1 MEDVHPESNSAECFS
16 LTLDGNQTSAV
27 LTNQRVDYTLRSPNL
42 HVSLYDFAAEF
53 YKDKRPTKG
62 KLSENSFPFAD
73 KHPQSKTHMLMRH
86 KNKYSFKVP
95 VIVGAQFPSKD
106 KNPERY
112 YMLFLILFKSFF
124 SVTDLKTHDTWELS
138 FSHWWN
144 DVLSDDDRHRLSK
157 YERNISALSSGR
169 EQQKAE
175 QEARA
180 KLRAEQGLDEND
192 PSASR
197 FTSFDPYD
205 EMFAPPASLDGLF
218 TSAASASLSIPKP
231 DPKTPTGLFA
241 MNALLAM
248 SRHGGL
254 RSIVPMTTNVT
265 DSGLDQQQTS
275 TYIVSPADNNIL
287 STKATSDRLK
297 NSITKEKANAINRQI
312 HEAAAAAPTETSSA
326 PSSSSSSS
334 SGAPDVCPSSALAP
348 AGVIS
353 DDLLEDIITEFT
365 LNTEQAI
372 AFKLV
377 GKALLLEITGSPTQ
391 VNPQVH
397 SIFYA
402 QP

>member
-1 MEDVHPESNSAECFS
+1 
-16 LTLDGNQTSAV
+16 
-27 LTNQRVDYTLRSPNL
+27 
-42 HVSLYDFAAEF
+42 
-53 YKDKRPTKG
+53 
-62 KLSENSFPFAD
+62 
-73 KHPQSKTHMLMRH
+73 
-86 KNKYSFKVP
+86 
-95 VIVGAQFPSKD
+95 
-106 KNPERY
+106 
-112 YMLFLILFKSFF
+112 
-124 SVTDLKTHDTWELS
+124 
-138 FSHWWN
+138 
-144 DVLSDDDRHRLSK
+144 
-157 YERNISALSSGR
+157 
-169 EQQKAE
+169 
-175 QEARA
+175 
-180 KLRAEQGLDEND
+180 
-192 PSASR
+192 
-197 FTSFDPYD
+197 
-205 EMFAPPASLDGLF
+205 
-218 TSAASASLSIPKP
+218 
-231 DPKTPTGLFA
+231 
-241 MNALLAM
+241 M

-275 TYIVSPADNNIL
+275 TYIVSPADNSIL

-297 NSITKEKANAINRQI
+297 SSITKEKANAINRQI

>member
-1 MEDVHPESNSAECFS
+1 
-16 LTLDGNQTSAV
+16 
-27 LTNQRVDYTLRSPNL
+27 
-42 HVSLYDFAAEF
+42 
-53 YKDKRPTKG
+53 
-62 KLSENSFPFAD
+62 
-73 KHPQSKTHMLMRH
+73 MLMRH

-106 KNPERY
+106 KNPDRY
-112 YMLFLILFKSFF
+112 YMLFLILFKPFF

-144 DVLSDDDRHRLSK
+144 NVLSDDDRYRLSK

-180 KLRAEQGLDEND
+180 KLRAEQGLDVND

-218 TSAASASLSIPKP
+218 TSTASASLSIPKP

-254 RSIVPMTTNVT
+254 RSIVLMTPNVT

-312 HEAAAAAPTETSSA
+312 HEAAAAAPAETSSA

-334 SGAPDVCPSSALAP
+334 SGTPDARLSAP
-348 AGVIS
+348 ADVINE
-353 DDLLEDIITEFT
+353 DQLEDIITEFT

-391 VNPQVH
+391 VNPQVDLH
-397 SIFYA
+397 VFMFNHNHTPRLKMS
-402 QP
+402 PHLSNRKRTLEN